1 MLNKFGPLTLM
12 GAGVFTAVG
21 NPITWA
27 AIAGLATFQ
36 FSKKLYKRSNKKSK
50 IRKEE
55 YDLFI

>member
-1 MLNKFGPLTLM
+1 M

-36 FSKKLYKRSNKKSK
+36 VSKKLYKRSRKKSK